1 MDPASLQGDKAVCD
15 VLAQMGARLHIT
27 GGPGDRLP
35 RPPSPP
41 PRSTPGTSPTWSRF
55 WPPWAAAI
63 PGTTTITGAAR
74 LRLKESD
81 RLATTAHTL
90 RALGAQVE
98 EREDGLVIQ
107 GRYPLPGGT
116 VDAAGDHRIA
126 MAAAVAAVACEA
138 PVTITG
144 AQAVDKSYPA
154 FWRDLAALGKGVE
167 GADAP

>member
-1 MDPASLQGDKAVCD
+1 M
-15 VLAQMGARLHIT
+15 
-27 GGPGDRLP
+27 
-35 RPPSPP
+35 
-41 PRSTPGTSPTWSRF
+41 
-55 WPPWAAAI
+55 
-63 PGTTTITGAAR
+63 
-74 LRLKESD
+74 
-81 RLATTAHTL
+81 
-90 RALGAQVE
+90 E

-107 GRYPLPGGT
+107 GRSPLRGGT

-126 MAAAVAAVACEA
+126 MAAAVAAGACEA